1 MMATVLAQV
10 RDFLLG
16 ETKAAPA
23 PPPLEPEL
31 KQVNVSF
38 STDTYT
44 PDAFGG
50 AYWNPLTMGSGGSPS
65 TLNSAVYACLKEL
78 ASAFKEAPLR
88 VSRHGADGT
97 EDWVDGH
104 PVMELLADPHP
115 SLSQAEVNGWLA
127 FTLHV
132 NGNAYLRKIRDR
144 AGEPVQLWPVS
155 PLVMRPETTETDR
168 QAGVFISHYLYDDGR
183 GRPEEVPVADI
194 LHFRLE
200 IDDTDHRMGMSPLRR
215 LLREIA
221 SDEAATLFQDAVLK
235 NTGVTSL
242 AVTVPPGPVLTQ
254 EQADQVR
261 ERLQES
267 LTGTNRG
274 RVAVVANGGTVQQLG
289 FSPQQLDLKAAHY
302 VPETRIG
309 AVTGVPPT
317 LINLASGLEHS
328 IYNNVRQGQE
338 HFYEQTINPLWR
350 DMAATFTKQLL
361 WVDYP
366 ADKAVRFRYDT
377 TNVRALQEDQDALFA
392 RYSVAVEKGWVTKDE
407 ARAAVGLA
415 PLPNGLGEAQDPLE
429 QARQMAEITAQNR
442 PPGGQQ
448 SGAPGGQQGGQPPQ
462 ERRFRTLTTPE
473 EKDGWL
479 REQKQAALAYL
490 PELQRVQQ
498 FMALPTLQQKLEA
511 YFAAQADRV
520 LARAKKEAA

>member
-1 MMATVLAQV
+1 MASVLTRA

-16 ETKAAPA
+16 EAA
-23 PPPLEPEL
+23 PPPPPPAPEL
-31 KQVNVSF
+31 KQVNFTF
-38 STDTYT
+38 STDDYG

-50 AYWNPLTMGSGGSPS
+50 AYWNPLTPGVGGSGA

-78 ASAFKEAPLR
+78 AAAFQEAPLR
-88 VSRHGADGT
+88 VTRHGADGT
-97 EDWVDGH
+97 EDWLDGH
-104 PVMELLADPHP
+104 PVMALLADPHP

-127 FTLHV
+127 FTLNV

-144 AGEPVQLWPVS
+144 SGRPVQLWPVS
-155 PLVMRPETTETDR
+155 PTVLQPETTEDDR
-168 QAGVFISHYLYDDGR
+168 RAGVFISHYVLDQGGGR
-183 GRPEEVPVADI
+183 REALPVGDV
-194 LHFRLE
+194 LHFRLDL
-200 IDDTDHRMGMSPLRR
+200 DDADHRLGMSPLRR

-221 SDEAATLFQDAVLK
+221 SDEEATRFTDAVLR

-261 ERLQES
+261 ERLQDS
-267 LTGTNRG
+267 LTGSNRG

-289 FSPQQLDLKAAHY
+289 FSPEQLDLKAAHY

-338 HFYEQTINPLWR
+338 HFYEQTIAPLWR
-350 DMAATFTKQLL
+350 VVAATYTKQLL

-407 ARAAVGLA
+407 ARAQVGLE
-415 PLPNGLGEAQDPLE
+415 PLPNGLGEAKDPLE
-429 QARQMAEITAQNR
+429 QARQMAELTGP
-442 PPGGQQ
+442 PPGTRGNQQDGQ
-448 SGAPGGQQGGQPPQ
+448 PPPQ
-462 ERRFRTLTTPE
+462 ERRSRPAPE
-473 EKDGWL
+473 A
-479 REQKQAALAYL
+479 KQQHLAYL
-490 PELQRVQQ
+490 PDL
-498 FMALPTLQQKLEA
+498 MALLQTMARPMLEQDLEG
-511 YFAAQADRV
+511 YFAGQAERV
-520 LARAKKEAA
+520 LSRAKEG